1 MQYLLRFQRNANSQI
16 TCIKRKKPTPPI
28 QINKPTK
35 IGNILK
41 YNQFTYIT
49 ITIRQCFI
57 IITGTLFIGMECKV
71 RDIITLHGLKLHGQ
85 SPSSCI

>member
-1 MQYLLRFQRNANSQI
+1 MPTHKLQ
-16 TCIKRKKPTPPI
+16 KPTPPI

-41 YNQFTYIT
+41 YNQFTN
-49 ITIRQCFI
+49 ITIRQRFI